1 MSWIT
6 DRGFNV
12 GNVISE
18 AFKGSRLGGGEGWL
32 GYGMG
37 QWAPGANI
45 MNPERGGVLGRMAD
59 LRAQSAL
66 TGPFSPGRM
75 APASQQQ
82 AGEHKSFNERM
93 ASPNNLLQLL
103 LGERAQTPGP
113 DWKGPSG
120 EYPQT
125 AKGIESGGYP
135 LISRGSSYVHTSPR
149 NRRAR
154 YQEFIGNPEYQGY
167 YGSGRNLDKLDE
179 IETDAM
185 IRSQLGF

>member
-32 GYGMG
+32 GYGRG

-82 AGEHKSFNERM
+82 AWEHKLFNERM
-93 ASPNNLLQLL
+93 ASPNNLLQFI

-113 DWKGPSG
+113 DWMGPSG
-120 EYPQT
+120 EYPQQG
-125 AKGIESGGYP
+125 ARGYP
-135 LISRGSSYVHTSPR
+135 PG
-149 NRRAR
+149 NRRGAR
-154 YQEFIGNPEYQGY
+154 YQEFVGNPEYQGY

-179 IETDAM
+179 TETDAM